1 MEYRIEGNPDYG
13 QLTVDLAPGDTFI
26 AEGGAMA
33 WMDDGMAVNGRL
45 MGGFL
50 RAAIRRIVADES
62 LFVGE
67 YYHPNGGSVTFSPTV
82 PGAVQQRT
90 LHGDS
95 FILTA
100 GSFMA
105 CTPGVE
111 LKTRFAGLRGLF
123 SGEGGFFIEC
133 TGHGE
138 IFYNSFGA
146 VLEKEVNGTFLVD
159 TGYVVAWEP
168 GLSYSISGMGNL
180 KSTVLSGE
188 GLVMRFSGA
197 GKLYLQSRTL
207 SDVAGWLTPLGR
219 K

>member
-33 WMDDGMAVNGRL
+33 WMSDGTEVKGRL
-45 MGGFL
+45 LGGFL
-50 RAAIRRIVADES
+50 RAAVRRLVANES

-67 YYHPNGGSVTFSPTV
+67 YQHPSGGSVTLSPTV
-82 PGAVQQRT
+82 PGAVLQRS

-95 FILTA
+95 LILTG

-105 CTPGVE
+105 STPGVE

-133 TGHGE
+133 SGQGE
-138 IFYNSFGA
+138 VFYNSFGA
-146 VLEKEVNGTFLVD
+146 VLEKEINGTFLVD

-168 GLSYSISGMGNL
+168 GLSYSITGMGNL

-188 GLVMRFSGA
+188 GLVMRFSGT
-197 GKLYLQSRTL
+197 GKLYLQTRTMT
-207 SDVAGWLTPLGR
+207 DVAGWLTPIGR
-219 K
+219 G